1 MKYAFSSLFLLG
13 ILSLQSCTSQVKT
26 SANSETVISGK
37 LISFPGAEGF
47 GRFTTGGRGG
57 KVLFVTKLTD
67 DGSEGTLRHAL
78 EQKDPRY
85 IVFRTAGTI
94 FLESPLRIKEGDV
107 TIAGQTA
114 PGDGITVANYETF
127 VAADNVIIRYMRF
140 RMGDKKKY
148 EGDALGAR
156 FIKNLIVDHCSMS
169 WSTDETVSIYVN
181 ENTTLQWCVITE
193 SLRNSAHQKGAHGY
207 GGIAGGKF
215 ASFHHNIYANH
226 DSRNPRLGEYAGSKF
241 ALTDLTD
248 FRNNVIYNWG
258 HNNVYGGEG
267 MNVNMVNNYYKP
279 GPATMTN
286 KRIVAIDKNE
296 KEGTEVYNIWGKYY
310 ISGNVVEGS
319 PEVTA
324 DNWNLGVFN
333 QMKPAYNLTDADKNS
348 IKINEPHDIQNNVKT
363 ESPKVAYE
371 KILKIGGASLVRDAV
386 DLRVLEHVKKGTFS
400 HKGSLGSDNGI
411 IDSQEDVGGFPK
423 LKMGKIPLD
432 SDNDGMPDDW
442 EIKNNLDPKTANA
455 NGKDLD
461 KNYDNI
467 EVYMND
473 LVKKITENQL

>member
-1 MKYAFSSLFLLG
+1 MLA
-13 ILSLQSCTSQVKT
+13 LSVSAQEKT
-26 SANSETVISGK
+26 
-37 LISFPGAEGF
+37 LSFPGAEGF

-57 KVLFVTKLTD
+57 KVLFVTKISD
-67 DGSEGTLRHAL
+67 DGSEGTLRYAL
-78 EQKDPRY
+78 EQKGPRY
-85 IVFRTAGTI
+85 IVFKTAGTI
-94 FLESPLRIKEGDV
+94 FLESPLKIKEGNV
-107 TIAGQTA
+107 TILGQTA
-114 PGDGITVANYETF
+114 PGDGITIANYETF
-127 VAADNVIIRYMRF
+127 VAADNVIIRFLRF
-140 RMGDKKKY
+140 RMGDQKKF

-156 FIKNLIVDHCSMS
+156 FMKDLIADHCSMS

-181 ENTTLQWCVITE
+181 ENTTLQWCVIAE

-258 HNNVYGGEG
+258 HNNIYGGEG

-279 GPATMTN
+279 GPATMTP

-296 KEGTEVYNIWGKYY
+296 KPETEVYNIWGKYY
-310 ISGNVVEGS
+310 ISGNFSEGN

-333 QMKPAYNLTDADKNS
+333 QMKKSYNLTEEDKNS
-348 IKINEPHDIQNNVKT
+348 IKINQPHDIQNNVKT
-363 ESPKVAYE
+363 HSAKEAYE
-371 KILKIGGASLVRDAV
+371 KILQIGGASLVRDAV
-386 DLRVLEHVKKGTFS
+386 DLRVLKEVKNGTFTYN
-400 HKGSLGSDNGI
+400 GSLGSKNGI
-411 IDSQEDVGGFPK
+411 IDSQRDVSGFPD
-423 LKMGKIPLD
+423 LKQGKILLD
-432 SDNDGMPDDW
+432 SDNDGMPDEW
-442 EIKNNLDPKTANA
+442 EKKHNLNPKKANA
-455 NGKDLD
+455 NGRDLD

-467 EVYMND
+467 EVYSHSIVQD
-473 LVKKITENQL
+473 IITKQ

>member
-1 MKYAFSSLFLLG
+1 MKFNLKHKIFATG
-13 ILSLQSCTSQVKT
+13 ILAMLSLQVSAQEKT
-26 SANSETVISGK
+26 
-37 LISFPGAEGF
+37 LSFPGAEGF
-47 GRFTTGGRGG
+47 GRFTSGGRGG
-57 KVLFVTKLTD
+57 KVLSVTKLTD

-78 EQKDPRY
+78 EQKGARY
-85 IVFRTAGTI
+85 IVFKTAGTI
-94 FLESPLRIKEGDV
+94 YLESPLRIKEGDV

-114 PGDGITVANYETF
+114 PGDGITIANYETF

-140 RMGDKKKY
+140 RMGDQKKV

-215 ASFHHNIYANH
+215 ASFHHNLYANH

-241 ALTDLTD
+241 ALTDLVD

-258 HNNVYGGEG
+258 HNNIYGGEG
-267 MNVNMVNNYYKP
+267 MNVNIVNNYFKP
-279 GPATMTN
+279 GAATLTR

-296 KEGTEVYNIWGKYY
+296 KPATEVYNIWGKYY
-310 ISGNVVEGS
+310 INGNVSEGN

-333 QMKPAYNLTDADKNS
+333 QMKSSYNLTDADKNS
-348 IKINEPHDIQNNVKT
+348 IKINQPHDIQNNVKT
-363 ESPKVAYE
+363 DSPIEAYE

-386 DLRVLEHVKKGTFS
+386 DLRVLKDMKKGTFTYE
-400 HKGSLGSDNGI
+400 GSLGSKNGI
-411 IDSQEDVGGFPK
+411 IDSQNDVGGFPN

-432 SDNDGMPDDW
+432 SDNDGMPDAW
-442 EIKNNLDPKTANA
+442 EIKHNLNPKKSDA
-455 NGKDLD
+455 NGRDLD

-473 LVKKITENQL
+473 LVKKITEKQ

>member
-1 MKYAFSSLFLLG
+1 MKNTFFAASILG
-13 ILSLQSCTSQVKT
+13 IFALQNCTTQSKV
-26 SANSETVISGK
+26 SGENETVISGK
-37 LISFPGAEGF
+37 AISFPGAEGF

-57 KVLFVTKLTD
+57 KVVFVTKLTD

-78 EQKDPRY
+78 EQKGSRY
-85 IVFRTAGTI
+85 IVFKTAGTI

-114 PGDGITVANYETF
+114 PDDGITIANYETF
-127 VAADNVIIRYMRF
+127 VAADNVVIRYMRF
-140 RMGDKKKY
+140 RMGNKKKY

-181 ENTTLQWCVITE
+181 EYTTLQWCVITE

-258 HNNVYGGEG
+258 HNNIYGGEG
-267 MNVNMVNNYYKP
+267 MNVNIVNNYYKP
-279 GPATMTN
+279 GPASMN
-286 KRIVAIDKNE
+286 KKRIVAIDKNE
-296 KEGTEVYNIWGKYY
+296 KPETEVYNIWGKYY
-310 ISGNVVEGS
+310 ISGNVSEGN
-319 PEVTA
+319 PDVTA
-324 DNWNLGVFN
+324 DNWEKGVFS
-333 QMKPAYNLTDADKNS
+333 QMKNSYNLTDADKNS
-348 IKINEPHDIQNNVKT
+348 IKINQPHDIQNNVKT
-363 ESPKVAYE
+363 DSPKETYE

-386 DLRVLEHVKKGTFS
+386 DVRVLEHVKKGTFS

-411 IDSQEDVGGFPK
+411 IDSQEDVGGFPD
-423 LKMGKIPLD
+423 LKPGTPLLD
-432 SDNDGMPDDW
+432 SDKDGMPDEW
-442 EIKNNLDPKTANA
+442 ETKNNLDPKTPNT

-467 EVYMND
+467 EVYINS
-473 LVKKITENQL
+473 LVKKITENQR

>member
-1 MKYAFSSLFLLG
+1 MKDTFFLFSVLG
-13 ILSLQSCTSQVKT
+13 IFTLQNCTTQSKLSAEK
-26 SANSETVISGK
+26 ETVISGK
-37 LISFPGAEGF
+37 TISFPGAEGF

-67 DGSEGTLRHAL
+67 DGSEGTLRYAL
-78 EQKDPRY
+78 EQKGARY
-85 IVFRTAGTI
+85 VVFKTAGTI
-94 FLESPLRIKEGDV
+94 YLESPLKIKEGNV

-140 RMGDKKKY
+140 RMGDLKRF

-169 WSTDETVSIYVN
+169 WSTDETVSIYAN
-181 ENTTLQWCVITE
+181 ENTTLQWCVISE

-215 ASFHHNIYANH
+215 ASFHHNLYANH

-258 HNNVYGGEG
+258 HNNIYGGEG
-267 MNVNMVNNYYKP
+267 MNVNIINNYYKP
-279 GPATMTN
+279 GSASLN
-286 KRIVAIDKNE
+286 KKRIAAIDKNQ
-296 KEGTEVYNIWGKYY
+296 KPDTEVYNIWGKYY
-310 ISGNVVEGS
+310 ISGNISEGN

-324 DNWNLGVFN
+324 DNWENGVFN
-333 QMKPAYNLTDADKNS
+333 QMKSYNLTKADKNS
-348 IKINEPHDIQNNVKT
+348 IKINQPHDIQNNVKT
-363 ESPKVAYE
+363 DLPKDAYE
-371 KILKIGGASLVRDAV
+371 KILQIGGASFVRDKV
-386 DLRVLEHVKKGTFS
+386 DLRVLKDVKNGTFTYQ
-400 HKGSLGSDNGI
+400 GSLGSKNGI
-411 IDSQEDVGGFPK
+411 IDSQKDVGGFPE
-423 LKMGKIPLD
+423 LKMGKIPVD
-432 SDNDGMPDDW
+432 SDNDGMPDEW
-442 EIKNNLDPKTANA
+442 EIRHHLNPNKYDA
-455 NGKDLD
+455 NGRDLN

-467 EVYMND
+467 EVYTHSIVQD
-473 LVKKITENQL
+473 ITKKQ

>member
-1 MKYAFSSLFLLG
+1 MKNTFFAASILG
-13 ILSLQSCTSQVKT
+13 IFALQNCTSQSKVL
-26 SANSETVISGK
+26 NENPTVISGK
-37 LISFPGAEGF
+37 TISFPGAEGF

-57 KVLFVTKLTD
+57 KVLFVTKTSD

-78 EQKDPRY
+78 EQKGLRY
-85 IVFRTAGTI
+85 IVFKTTGTI
-94 FLESPLRIKEGDV
+94 YLESPLRIKEGDV

-127 VAADNVIIRYMRF
+127 VAADNVIFRYMRF

-181 ENTTLQWCVITE
+181 ENTTLQWCVISE

-258 HNNVYGGEG
+258 HNNIYGGEG
-267 MNVNMVNNYYKP
+267 MNVNLVNNYYKP
-279 GPATMTN
+279 GPASMN
-286 KRIVAIDKNE
+286 KKRIVAIDKNE
-296 KEGTEVYNIWGKYY
+296 KPETEVYNIWGKYY
-310 ISGNVVEGS
+310 INGNVSEGN
-319 PEVTA
+319 PDVTA

-333 QMKPAYNLTDADKNS
+333 QMKTAYNLTDADKNA
-348 IKINEPHDIQNNVKT
+348 IKISQPHDIQNNVKT
-363 ESPKVAYE
+363 DSPKEAYE

-386 DLRVLEHVKKGTFS
+386 DLRVLEHVKNGTFS

-411 IDSQEDVGGFPK
+411 IDSQNDVGGFPD
-423 LKMGKIPLD
+423 LKKGESSLD
-432 SDNDGMPDDW
+432 SDDDGMPDEW

-473 LVKKITENQL
+473 LVKKITEKQ

>member
-1 MKYAFSSLFLLG
+1 MKNTFFAASILG
-13 ILSLQSCTSQVKT
+13 IFALQNCTSQSKVL
-26 SANSETVISGK
+26 NENPTVISGK
-37 LISFPGAEGF
+37 TISFPGAEGF

-57 KVLFVTKLTD
+57 KVLFVTKTSD

-78 EQKDPRY
+78 EQKGPRY
-85 IVFRTAGTI
+85 IVFKTTGTI
-94 FLESPLRIKEGDV
+94 YLESPLRIKEGDV

-140 RMGDKKKY
+140 RMGDQKKF

-181 ENTTLQWCVITE
+181 ENTTLQWCVISE

-258 HNNVYGGEG
+258 HNNLYGGEG

-279 GPATMTN
+279 GPASMN
-286 KRIVAIDKNE
+286 KKRIVAIDKNE
-296 KEGTEVYNIWGKYY
+296 KPETEVYNIWGKYY
-310 ISGNVVEGS
+310 INGNVSEGN
-319 PEVTA
+319 PDVTA

-348 IKINEPHDIQNNVKT
+348 IKINQPHDIQNNVKT
-363 ESPKVAYE
+363 DSPKEAYE
-371 KILKIGGASLVRDAV
+371 KILKIGGASLVKDAV
-386 DLRVLEHVKKGTFS
+386 DLRVLEHVANGTFS

-411 IDSQEDVGGFPK
+411 IDSQEDVGGFPD
-423 LKMGKIPLD
+423 LKMGKIPID
-432 SDNDGMPDDW
+432 SDNDGMPDEW
-442 EIKNNLDPKTANA
+442 EIKNNLDPKIANA

-473 LVKKITENQL
+473 LVKKITEKQ

>member
-1 MKYAFSSLFLLG
+1 MKSNLKHKIFATG
-13 ILSLQSCTSQVKT
+13 ILAMLSLQVSAQEKT
-26 SANSETVISGK
+26 
-37 LISFPGAEGF
+37 LSFPGAEGF

-57 KVLFVTKLTD
+57 KVLSVTKLTD

-78 EQKDPRY
+78 EQKGARY
-85 IVFRTAGTI
+85 IVFKTAGTI
-94 FLESPLRIKEGDV
+94 YLESPLRIKEGDV

-114 PGDGITVANYETF
+114 PGDGITIANYETF

-140 RMGDKKKY
+140 RMGDQKKV

-215 ASFHHNIYANH
+215 ASFHHNLYANH

-241 ALTDLTD
+241 ALTDLVD

-258 HNNVYGGEG
+258 HNNIYGGEG
-267 MNVNMVNNYYKP
+267 MNVNIVNNYFKP
-279 GPATMTN
+279 GPATLTR

-296 KEGTEVYNIWGKYY
+296 KPATEVYKIWGKYY
-310 ISGNVVEGS
+310 INGNVSEGN

-333 QMKPAYNLTDADKNS
+333 QMKSSYNLTDADKNS
-348 IKINEPHDIQNNVKT
+348 IKINQPHDIQNNVKT
-363 ESPKVAYE
+363 DSPIEAYE

-386 DLRVLEHVKKGTFS
+386 DLRVLKDMKKGTFTYE
-400 HKGSLGSDNGI
+400 GSPGSKNGI
-411 IDSQEDVGGFPK
+411 IDSQNDVGGFPN

-432 SDNDGMPDDW
+432 SDNDGMPDAW
-442 EIKNNLDPKTANA
+442 EIKHNLNPKKSDA
-455 NGKDLD
+455 NGRDLD

-473 LVKKITENQL
+473 LVKKITEKQ